1 MWIDF
6 RGSKIKIFAGI
17 KFCELRELTVFRQ
30 FSRKLILAKSAE
42 LAKLAKFSS
51 HNAKINSLEVQV
63 TEKISVNF
71 VIDFSPLH
79 SGADLELLQTSK
91 MECFKTTVKRFLD
104 NKFSCKALCLRRLQ
118 NPGDNHHNHR
128 WTKYL
133 HLKRC

>member
-1 MWIDF
+1 MIIGF

-63 TEKISVNF
+63 TDKISVNI
-71 VIDFSPLH
+71 VIDFSRLH

-91 MECFKTTVKRFLD
+91 MECFETTVNVFYTINSLAKLSVLD
-104 NKFSCKALCLRRLQ
+104 VYR

-128 WTKYL
+128 
-133 HLKRC
+133 

>member
-1 MWIDF
+1 MSKYINFVWIDF

-42 LAKLAKFSS
+42 LAKFSS

-91 MECFKTTVKRFLD
+91 MECFETTVNVF
-104 NKFSCKALCLRRLQ
+104 
-118 NPGDNHHNHR
+118 
-128 WTKYL
+128 
-133 HLKRC
+133 